1 MENWEKWDLKYSIA
15 EFVVPRLEAYKKE
28 VENDNIMSIPL
39 WIEDHNLPFIL
50 DQNREYLKEEISLI
64 NKEWASILQKMISSF
79 TTLLTANDE
88 ISFEELQKIQNEG
101 MQLFAKYY
109 FNLWD

>member
-15 EFVVPRLEAYKKE
+15 EFIIPRLEAYKNA
-28 VENDNIMSIPL
+28 VENDNIMSIPI

-50 DQNREYLKEEISLI
+50 DHNKEYSEEEISLI
-64 NKEWASILQKMISSF
+64 NKEWAKILQKILFSF
-79 TTLLTANDE
+79 KSLLIPNNE
-88 ISFEELQKIQNEG
+88 MNFEELQKKQHEG